1 MIGYRVILSD
11 YKDIFTS
18 LDVGEGFQYIDKTT
32 DLEIKVEPEKTI
44 DLDDGST
51 EVGAVKTTVS
61 FTTLR
66 QTGLEGGRYLH
77 LLPVDFASGT
87 MHTIDLKRCSLRM
100 KTFESKTG
108 EFEKQQF
115 TIVNRFPVEVM
126 EDVLSV
132 TDEVGQNKVVC
143 LFPEIC
149 YKATITP
156 SGGEAEEIIPPGG
169 GIAAWGL
176 GLPFIGNIQLSTH
189 YFGVL
194 TPLSLISAG
203 GLYVFDEN
211 GYMRKVG

>member
-1 MIGYRVILSD
+1 
-11 YKDIFTS
+11 
-18 LDVGEGFQYIDKTT
+18 
-32 DLEIKVEPEKTI
+32 
-44 DLDDGST
+44 
-51 EVGAVKTTVS
+51 
-61 FTTLR
+61 
-66 QTGLEGGRYLH
+66 
-77 LLPVDFASGT
+77 
-87 MHTIDLKRCSLRM
+87 M

-149 YKATITP
+149 YKATIT

-176 GLPFIGNIQLSTH
+176 AALYWQYSVSTH

-194 TPLSLISAG
+194 TPHP
-203 GLYVFDEN
+203 
-211 GYMRKVG
+211 